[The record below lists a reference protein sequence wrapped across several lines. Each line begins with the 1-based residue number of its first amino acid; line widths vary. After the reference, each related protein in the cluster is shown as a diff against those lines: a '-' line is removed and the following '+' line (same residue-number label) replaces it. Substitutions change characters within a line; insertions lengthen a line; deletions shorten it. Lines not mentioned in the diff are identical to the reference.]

1 MKAFIIAVFSLLVLF
16 SCAEKSTK
24 SGQTGKNQFGEKISS
39 KGTITYDQ
47 LLVQLSKSDKVTAK
61 VKGRV
66 SAVCQAKGCWMTIV
80 SDDASKPSMFV
91 KFKDYGFFM
100 PKDISGK
107 QVIMQ
112 GEAYYQ
118 TTSVEELKHYAEDEG
133 LTKEAIASITQP
145 KKELK
150 FMASGVILLDK

>member
-1 MKAFIIAVFSLLVLF
+1 
-16 SCAEKSTK
+16 
-24 SGQTGKNQFGEKISS
+24 
-39 KGTITYDQ
+39 
-47 LLVQLSKSDKVTAK
+47 
-61 VKGRV
+61 
-66 SAVCQAKGCWMTIV
+66 
-80 SDDASKPSMFV
+80 
-91 KFKDYGFFM
+91 M